1 MDELEDEAEN
11 IALGRFLT
19 TRLQQSSGETIPG
32 DDFTRELSLAEEA
45 RSLAE
50 DPADAAE
57 VRAVREDMDALSPDW
72 PE

>member
-1 MDELEDEAEN
+1 MAELEDEAEN
-11 IALGRFLT
+11 IALARFLS
-19 TRLQQSSGETIPG
+19 TRLEQSSGETISG
-32 DDFTRELSLAEEA
+32 DDFIRELELAEEA